1 VVTKGSVVDKVRL
14 AEERN
19 EMKKYLT
26 KEQTDKIFS
35 VNTSNGC
42 REMGEDRFH
51 QAVNEAINFS
61 NQGQAEVKSDGERKL
76 IISIKNDTVLFDNLN
91 DFKPLEFMGIL
102 HNAISTADVL
112 YKTKIMQL
120 VEKASKSV

>member
-19 EMKKYLT
+19 KMKKYLT
-26 KEQTDKIFS
+26 KEQTDKIFN

-61 NQGQAEVKSDGERKL
+61 NQGQAEVKSEIAEMTIDELYAEYERNLEMTLSERDKMVFRYAYL
-76 IISIKNDTVLFDNLN
+76 IGKNNL
-91 DFKPLEFMGIL
+91 DKKG
-102 HNAISTADVL
+102 
-112 YKTKIMQL
+112 
-120 VEKASKSV
+120 